1 MMSSMPSFRFHPI
14 DEELV
19 MYYLKW
25 KICGKRLKLN
35 VICETDVY
43 KWDPEDLLEVNNG
56 KSLFFKDFDNTSST
70 PCVSA
75 SSSPNCGPLPGFF
88 YDTQERSLHTDTSY
102 TDPSSPNSKSIVSE
116 PVRSSK
122 VRGVG
127 FGDEVAHSGIDLM
140 QVVYG
145 KACDLLTED

>member
-1 MMSSMPSFRFHPI
+1 MPSFRFHPI

-56 KSLFFKDFDNTSST
+56 KSLFFKDFDNTCST

-88 YDTQERSLHTDTSY
+88 FPGTP
-102 TDPSSPNSKSIVSE
+102 PSPRTTCLNGHLSNLQWVYSMHIIS
-116 PVRSSK
+116 
-122 VRGVG
+122 GLTVG
-127 FGDEVAHSGIDLM
+127 TNV
-140 QVVYG
+140 
-145 KACDLLTED
+145 

>member
-88 YDTQERSLHTDTSY
+88 C
-102 TDPSSPNSKSIVSE
+102 
-116 PVRSSK
+116 
-122 VRGVG
+122 VG